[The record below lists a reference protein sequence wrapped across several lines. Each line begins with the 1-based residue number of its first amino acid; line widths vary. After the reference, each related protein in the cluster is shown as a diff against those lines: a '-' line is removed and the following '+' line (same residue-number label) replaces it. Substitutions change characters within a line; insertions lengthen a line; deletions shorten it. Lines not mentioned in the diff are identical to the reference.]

1 MSQPAPH
8 DVLVIGAG
16 PTGLACAIAAQRVGL
31 SAVLIDKGCLTNSL
45 FHYPAHMTFFTT
57 PELLEIG
64 NMPFSS
70 PNQKPTRAEALEY
83 YRKVAQHYSLD
94 IRQYENVDGV
104 EGADGDFTVH
114 TTDKFGRKLVH
125 RARKLI
131 VSTGYYDLPNYL
143 NIPGEDLPKTRHYYH
158 EPHPYFAQDVLVIG
172 GKNSAAIAALDLW
185 RHGARVTLV
194 HRGAELHRHIKYWI
208 KPDIENRIKNGEITA
223 HFNTTVS
230 QITEDAVTLITPG
243 GPLVIPNHFVF
254 ALTGYHPDFSF
265 IESLGIHLDEA
276 NARCPI
282 CDPATLESNVPGM
295 YLAGVIVAGE
305 RTNEIFIENGR
316 FHGDVIAADLAN
328 KLNHADVA
336 QPIAPTHTYAAE

>member
-1 MSQPAPH
+1 MSERTVY

-16 PTGLACAIAAQRVGL
+16 PTGLACAIDAQNEGFRVAL
-31 SAVLIDKGCLTNSL
+31 VDKGCLTNSL
-45 FHYPAHMTFFTT
+45 FHYPANMTFFTT

-64 NMPFSS
+64 NVPFSS
-70 PNQKPTRAEALEY
+70 PNQKPTRSEALEY
-83 YRKVAQHYSLD
+83 YRKVAEHYRLNVL
-94 IRQYENVDGV
+94 QYQNVDRVAGT
-104 EGADGDFTVH
+104 DGDFRVH
-114 TTDKFGRKLVH
+114 TTDQFGRKHEH

-143 NIPGEDLPKTRHYYH
+143 GIPGEDLPKVMHYYK

-208 KPDIENRIKNGEITA
+208 KPDIENRIKNGEIVA

-230 QITEDAVTLITPG
+230 EITEDSVRLETPG
-243 GPLVIPNHFVF
+243 GPQMLPNQFVF
-254 ALTGYHPDFSF
+254 ALTGYHPDFEF
-265 IESLGIHLDEA
+265 IESMGVKLDEN
-276 NARCPI
+276 NARCPV
-282 CDPATLESNVPGM
+282 CNRKTLESNVPGI

-316 FHGDVIAADLAN
+316 FHGALIARDLAA
-328 KLNHADVA
+328 KLGKREVA
-336 QPIAPTHTYAAE
+336 MPVAPTHTYAAE